1 MAFCIDR
8 DWLSTFAVPSIGKNL
23 LFKRLDK
30 EKTETN
36 EIANFGEYETSDWPL
51 YTEPDPLRT
60 ILYTLINEGK
70 YRETDD
76 YAINVYLPERVK
88 VGIEHISKYEKVYS
102 NRLHGALLSILLGK
116 ETYIIDNSYG
126 KNSQYYST
134 WLKNTKNIH
143 LVNVSKTGDIHRTI
157 RFMFHAIR
165 GLLPF

>member
-1 MAFCIDR
+1 M
-8 DWLSTFAVPSIGKNL
+8 LVHL
-23 LFKRLDK
+23 
-30 EKTETN
+30 N
-36 EIANFGEYETSDWPL
+36 ELIA
-51 YTEPDPLRT
+51 
-60 ILYTLINEGK
+60 EGK
-70 YRETDD
+70 YKGADD
-76 YAINVYLPERVK
+76 YAINVYLPERVR

-143 LVNVSKTGDIHRTI
+143 LVNVSKTGDTHRII
-157 RFMFHAIR
+157 RFMYHAIR